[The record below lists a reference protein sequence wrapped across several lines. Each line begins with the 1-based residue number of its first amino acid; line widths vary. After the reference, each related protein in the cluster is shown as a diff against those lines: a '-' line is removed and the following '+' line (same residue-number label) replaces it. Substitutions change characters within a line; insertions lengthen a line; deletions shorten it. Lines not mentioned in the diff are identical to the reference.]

1 MDKNRIETEQRKNPF
16 AVLWELVYNCLY
28 EDIVSGELSPDTKIR
43 EAQIASELGISRSP
57 VKKAIDALVE
67 RGLVERRKGKAPTV
81 RAMTYEEYLKLYEAR
96 YPIETA
102 AAYTAAKTISRE
114 ETRKLEEIVARIQ
127 EAADAS
133 SREEYNK
140 WDSLFHETVINS
152 TKNPYMI
159 RMYKCISDDLSRYRF
174 HLTRQCYSK
183 NENEFFLRN
192 VGVIHGD
199 ILRAIKSRNAGWAK
213 EEMANDIQSMLGTIQ
228 RVLF

>member
-1 MDKNRIETEQRKNPF
+1 M
-16 AVLWELVYNCLY
+16 LWELVYNCLY

-133 SREEYNK
+133 SRRN
-140 WDSLFHETVINS
+140 TING
-152 TKNPYMI
+152 I
-159 RMYKCISDDLSRYRF
+159 RCF
-174 HLTRQCYSK
+174 TRP
-183 NENEFFLRN
+183 
-192 VGVIHGD
+192 
-199 ILRAIKSRNAGWAK
+199 
-213 EEMANDIQSMLGTIQ
+213 
-228 RVLF
+228 